1 MTKKILLLLLT
12 LFVGVFGLS
21 ALTIKIGTV
30 APAGSPWDNILHNM
44 AGKWEQ
50 ISNGTIQV
58 VIYPG
63 GIAGGESDMIRKM
76 RIGQLQGAALTQLAL
91 GRIVPDILA
100 LNVPFLVTGEG
111 AFSYLLSKTHAYFT
125 KRFNDAGYQLLAWSS
140 AGWVHFFSTEPI
152 SSPAELKKLRLGVP
166 AGDDSLLN
174 AWRNLGFNAVS
185 LPIPDIMT
193 GLQSGMIDAFYAPPS
208 AAVVFQW
215 FKGALHMSSFRVTPV
230 VVGLLIDDR
239 AWKEIPKG
247 LRAKLR
253 ATMSEVDSEL
263 RKASTN
269 MDRDAI
275 AAMKKHGLI
284 VDPVTAQDQQQWH
297 DLATAGA
304 KLVVGKLF
312 SEKSLQLVESYL
324 KQYQAQKTQ

>member
-12 LFVGVFGLS
+12 FFVGVFGLS

-44 AGKWEQ
+44 AGRWEQ
-50 ISNGTIQV
+50 ISNGAIKV

-100 LNVPFLVTGEG
+100 LNVPFLVTNDGE
-111 AFSYLLSKTHAYFT
+111 FDYLLSKTHDYFT
-125 KRFNDAGYQLLAWSS
+125 KHFDSAGYQLLAWSS
-140 AGWVHFFSTEPI
+140 AGWVHFFSTKPI

-174 AWRNLGFNAVS
+174 AWRNLGFNAIS

-193 GLQSGMIDAFYAPPS
+193 GLQSGMIDAFYSPPS

-230 VVGLLIDDR
+230 VVGLVVDNR
-239 AWKEIPKG
+239 AWEQIPQQ
-247 LRAKLR
+247 LRPQLR
-253 ATMSEVDSEL
+253 ATMAEVDSEL
-263 RKASTN
+263 QKASAS
-269 MDRDAI
+269 MDQDAI
-275 AAMKKHGLI
+275 AAMKQHGLI
-284 VDPVTAQDQQQWH
+284 VDPITPQEQQEWH

-304 KLVVGKLF
+304 KMVVGKLF
-312 SEKSLQLVESYL
+312 SEESLQLVEEYL
-324 KQYQAQKTQ
+324 KQYHAQKGQ